1 MAHELQRA
9 GWKKAVALKGGWQ
22 AWVDAGLPF
31 GPLDED
37 ASRIP

>member
-1 MAHELQRA
+1 MAHELKKA
-9 GWKKAVALKGGWQ
+9 GWKKAVALIGGWQ
-22 AWVDAGLPF
+22 AWVDAGLPV